1 MVQQDDLNLTGRICL
16 VTGSGRG
23 IGAAIVC
30 AAAARGAAVVI
41 NYLHSEKEARFLLS
55 QLQTQKVTSIAV
67 RADISREEEV
77 IQMFETIEKELGEV
91 DLLVNNAG
99 ISVRSLVQ
107 DTRTEQWEKVIGTNL
122 KGTFLSCRQ
131 AVPAMVRKK
140 FGRIVNIA
148 STQGVTG
155 ASCESVY
162 AASKGG
168 IIALSKSL
176 GAELGPSGIT
186 VNAISPGPVASDML
200 YTDLNAEEVSMLTD
214 QIPLGRIAQPKDIA
228 QACIFLLSSSADY
241 INGQV
246 INVDGGWI

>member
-1 MVQQDDLNLTGRICL
+1 MVERDGLNLAGRICL

-23 IGAAIVC
+23 IGAAIIC

-41 NYLHSEKEARFLLS
+41 NYLHSEKEAQFLLS
-55 QLQTQKVTSIAV
+55 QLQTKKVPSIAV
-67 RADISREEEV
+67 RADVSREEEV
-77 IQMFETIEKELGEV
+77 IQMFETIEKDLGEV

-99 ISVRSLVQ
+99 ISLRSLVQ
-107 DTRTEQWEKVIGTNL
+107 ETRTEQWENVIGTNL
-122 KGTFLSCRQ
+122 KGTFLCCRQ

-148 STQGVTG
+148 STQGITG
-155 ASCESVY
+155 ASFESVY

-186 VNAISPGPVASDML
+186 VNAISPGPVASDMH
-200 YTDLNAEEVSMLTD
+200 
-214 QIPLGRIAQPKDIA
+214 
-228 QACIFLLSSSADY
+228 
-241 INGQV
+241 
-246 INVDGGWI
+246 

>member
-1 MVQQDDLNLTGRICL
+1 MVERDGLNLAGRICL

-23 IGAAIVC
+23 IGAAIIC

-41 NYLHSEKEARFLLS
+41 NYLHSEKEAQFLLS
-55 QLQTQKVTSIAV
+55 QLQTKKVPSIAV
-67 RADISREEEV
+67 RADVSREEEV
-77 IQMFETIEKELGEV
+77 IQMFETIEKDLGEV

-99 ISVRSLVQ
+99 ISLRSLVQ
-107 DTRTEQWEKVIGTNL
+107 ETRTEQWENVIGTNL
-122 KGTFLSCRQ
+122 KGTFLCCRQ

-148 STQGVTG
+148 STQGITG
-155 ASCESVY
+155 ASFESVY

-200 YTDLNAEEVSMLTD
+200 CRDLNAEEVNMLTD
-214 QIPLGRIAQPKDIA
+214 QIPLGRIAQPEDIA

-246 INVDGGWI
+246 INIDGGWI

>member
-1 MVQQDDLNLTGRICL
+1 MVQRDDVNLAGRICL

-23 IGAAIVC
+23 IGAAIIY

-41 NYLHSEKEARFLLS
+41 NYLHSEKEAQFLLS
-55 QLQTQKVTSIAV
+55 QLQMQKVPSIAV
-67 RADISREEEV
+67 RADVSREEEV
-77 IQMFETIEKELGEV
+77 IKMFETIENELGEV

-99 ISVRSLVQ
+99 VSLRALIQ
-107 DTRTEQWEKVIGTNL
+107 ETTTEQWEKVMGINL
-122 KGTFLSCRQ
+122 KGTFLCCRQ

-148 STQGVTG
+148 STQGGTG
-155 ASCESVY
+155 ASFESVY

-176 GAELGPSGIT
+176 GDELGPSGIT
-186 VNAISPGPVASDML
+186 VNAISPGPVAGDML
-200 YTDLNAEEVSMLTD
+200 YRDLNAEELNMLTD
-214 QIPLGRIAQPKDIA
+214 QIPLGRIAQPEDIA
-228 QACIFLLSSSADY
+228 QACMFLLSSSADY

-246 INVDGGWI
+246 INIDGGWI